1 MTSTMNIII
10 TGGHSGIG
18 YELTKKVRSA
28 GHKVGLVVRDESR
41 KKEAI
46 LLFGQDSQIE
56 FFTAD
61 LSRREQVNKLARDI
75 KSSWGELDG
84 LFNNAGVLTAEE
96 QTSPQG
102 VELQFEV
109 NSIAPYTLATQ
120 LAELLSQA
128 KKPFIVSTV
137 TERLHKEKALDIE
150 DLKRPKKF
158 VKLMG
163 SYLKSKLALALLM
176 KNFAKK
182 HPKINVLSVNPGGNK
197 TKMTSSNAVPLLFRP
212 LVKLMFSH
220 PSKGAQR
227 LFDAAFSKPRFE
239 SGAFVTKGSQK
250 ELKITL
256 SEGEVAEILRV

>member
-1 MTSTMNIII
+1 MNIII

-18 YELTKKVRSA
+18 YELTKKVLSA
-28 GHKVGLVVRDESR
+28 GHKVGLVVRNEIR
-41 KKEAI
+41 KKEAMH
-46 LLFGQDSQIE
+46 LFGQDSQID

-61 LSRREQVNKLARDI
+61 LSRREEVKQLARDI
-75 KSSWGELDG
+75 KSSWGVLDG
-84 LFNNAGVLTAEE
+84 LFNNAGALTAEE

-120 LAELLSQA
+120 LAELLSLA
-128 KKPFIVSTV
+128 EKPFIISTV
-137 TERLHKEKALDIE
+137 TERLHKEKVLDIE

-163 SYLKSKLALALLM
+163 SYLRSKLALALLM
-176 KNFAKK
+176 KNFAKEQ
-182 HPKINVLSVNPGGNK
+182 PKIKVLSVNPGGNK

-212 LVKLMFSH
+212 LVKLLFSH

-227 LFDAAFSKPRFE
+227 LFDAAFSKPHFE
-239 SGAFVTKGSQK
+239 SGAFVTNGSQK

-256 SEGEVAEILRV
+256 SEGEVVELLRL